1 MLNGAKMYWVNGQ
14 QQQYVD
20 ASDRAIQFGDGC
32 FTTIAIKNTKPLLL
46 SAHIQRLRQG
56 CSALFLPEPN
66 WTSLENHLIDIATL
80 VQDNSVIKVI
90 ISRGSGGRGYSS
102 KGLTKP
108 TVITSLAS
116 YPEHYAKQQKS
127 GISLE
132 ISPILLGQN
141 TQLAGIKHLNR
152 LEQVLIK
159 HHLETTNAD
168 DVLVCNHNG
177 DLVEAN
183 AANLFWRKGCDIF
196 TPDLSLSG
204 VNGIMRQAV
213 IQLALKMQWGM
224 NIVNVTP
231 ETLYDADEIW
241 LTNALMP
248 VIPVNCIHFSENKH
262 FEYPNR
268 DYYHV
273 VLQHCLSLE

>member
-1 MLNGAKMYWVNGQ
+1 MYWINGQ
-14 QQQYVD
+14 QQRYID

-46 SAHIQRLRQG
+46 SAHIQRLQQG
-56 CSALFLPEPN
+56 CSALYLPEPD
-66 WTSLENHLIDIATL
+66 WISLKNHLIDIAALT
-80 VQDNSVIKVI
+80 QDNSVIKVI
-90 ISRGSGGRGYSS
+90 ISRGSGGRGYSP
-102 KGLTKP
+102 KGLTKA

-116 YPEHYAKQQKS
+116 YPDHYEKQQNN
-127 GISLE
+127 GICLE

-141 TQLAGIKHLNR
+141 AQLAGIKHLNR

-159 HHLETTNAD
+159 YHLETTNAD
-168 DVLVCNHNG
+168 DVLVCNHDG
-177 DLVEAN
+177 YLVEAN
-183 AANLFWRKGCDIF
+183 AANIFWRKGNDIF

-204 VNGIMRQAV
+204 VNGIMRQVV
-213 IQLALKMQWGM
+213 IQFALKMQWGM
-224 NIVNVTP
+224 NIVNVTT

-241 LTNALMP
+241 LTNTLMP